1 MISLYLYGTH
11 SNARFLAHIKGH
23 AFPIL
28 FDIEEGDEYPTKEY
42 VSNETKL
49 ECTGVEERRT
59 YYWLPL
65 DCYNQPLGYVE
76 EISLFP
82 CDFKALKEC
91 KNHRYTY
98 PYWWIFES
106 ENDAIERALD

>member
-11 SNARFLAHIKGH
+11 SNARFLPHIKGH
-23 AFPIL
+23 NFPIL

-49 ECTGVEERRT
+49 ECTAIEERRT

-65 DCYNQPLGYVE
+65 DYYNQPLGYVE

-91 KNHRYTY
+91 KDSRLTH
-98 PYWWIFES
+98 PYWWIFEN
-106 ENDAIERALD
+106 EDDAVERALD